1 MRHRYKTTPL
11 SLRGRST
18 LKFRF
23 RATPREYDG
32 IINKSYRPFTNALS
46 DLKYLQLH
54 HYRVKD
60 SPVILN
66 DIKLSKITSNHYSI
80 TNRAECT
87 IKEGEF
93 TTMNNIIKK
102 EKDTLIKP
110 LHGISRVVANFEDS
124 LIDAEMKHLRS
135 KFGIEMLITNSAEI
149 EIITN
154 WIRKHDPRF
163 ESHIM
168 NPYSISETNKR
179 RFILSGIF
187 FVKLAPYTFLYVDAE
202 SHRLLGT
209 REDRPDYSPIYIYLF
224 GRLSFKIFRKL
235 AKYINAKNT
244 STNKIYSIV
253 GVENGDQTYWN
264 CTASKLTPRTMNTIF
279 IDPDQKKRITD
290 HIDQW
295 VKNEE
300 MYTNRGLLFKTGI
313 LLYGK
318 AGTGKSSMAMAI
330 ANYLGCG
337 LITIDPTTF
346 EHMNIPE
353 ITESIVA
360 DETKYVIL
368 IDEID
373 TIFKS
378 RDDAEATD
386 TQKLRTAKLL
396 AFLDSP
402 QSPTNVIFVATTNY
416 IERIDVALK
425 RKGRFDIVEEMGD
438 IDEPVAMEMCRSFG
452 LSNDEIQIVIDKY
465 AEATNKYIT
474 NTVSVKQYNPA
485 NLQDAI
491 LVYLKEKEMRT
502 SDIVIDI
509 DEPETSEP
517 EPGTEQEETEPSE
530 RTTDIIESKLET
542 LAAEEDDCL
551 VLPLS
556 DEVVEYMAQYEEAKA
571 EKNVT
576 EMVRIK
582 GLIKEA
588 KEKAS
593 ND

>member
-1 MRHRYKTTPL
+1 
-11 SLRGRST
+11 
-18 LKFRF
+18 
-23 RATPREYDG
+23 
-32 IINKSYRPFTNALS
+32 
-46 DLKYLQLH
+46 
-54 HYRVKD
+54 
-60 SPVILN
+60 
-66 DIKLSKITSNHYSI
+66 
-80 TNRAECT
+80 
-87 IKEGEF
+87 
-93 TTMNNIIKK
+93 
-102 EKDTLIKP
+102 
-110 LHGISRVVANFEDS
+110 
-124 LIDAEMKHLRS
+124 
-135 KFGIEMLITNSAEI
+135 
-149 EIITN
+149 
-154 WIRKHDPRF
+154 
-163 ESHIM
+163 
-168 NPYSISETNKR
+168 
-179 RFILSGIF
+179 
-187 FVKLAPYTFLYVDAE
+187 
-202 SHRLLGT
+202 
-209 REDRPDYSPIYIYLF
+209 
-224 GRLSFKIFRKL
+224 
-235 AKYINAKNT
+235 
-244 STNKIYSIV
+244 
-253 GVENGDQTYWN
+253 
-264 CTASKLTPRTMNTIF
+264 
-279 IDPDQKKRITD
+279 
-290 HIDQW
+290 
-295 VKNEE
+295 
-300 MYTNRGLLFKTGI
+300 
-313 LLYGK
+313 
-318 AGTGKSSMAMAI
+318 MAMAI

-337 LITIDPTTF
+337 LITIDSTTF